1 MNETAKL
8 VRLTVLTVLTELPQ
22 VILLEAL
29 VKMLLNSKR
38 TASFSYQAFEMPCVV
53 ELPGHSLN
61 QWLNTR

>member
-29 VKMLLNSKR
+29 VKMLLNI
-38 TASFSYQAFEMPCVV
+38 
-53 ELPGHSLN
+53 L
-61 QWLNTR
+61 